1 MKDQVIGTTAYN
13 RPHQTSIHYSGKGYD
28 EYRLDFIRR
37 LESNGFTLRNDDFM
51 NAFIDLTAYLGDVLM
66 TYQNAYAQEIYL
78 ETSQLRESLF
88 NFSMMIDY
96 KIDPGAAAVGNLA
109 VFAKPAKSGLLPK
122 GFQVS
127 GKEEN
132 ARKKVFFETDTDL
145 NVDVLYNDF
154 AIISSERYKTLD
166 IGISITVTEK
176 LIVKPGE
183 HLYFKDATGHLIGQV
198 QQATIDE
205 AQKTTSISYTSQ
217 YSSLSA
223 SAKIGDGTWALM
235 NAEEI
240 GLLEVNATQVILD
253 GKFENIALN
262 DPIIIKKKGSDDC
275 FGTIT
280 AISSEMKE
288 IKISI
293 QRWISDTSAAP
304 GETLRYSYTIDI
316 TGGTKTFYAL
326 EKDITEV
333 REVTLL
339 TVSWIGGAGPATYT
353 ESPYEKSPNHV
364 GYAGLKKTLTVETK
378 EANLTPLNGANQL
391 TVDGNFTA
399 LEKYRSLVLHEDIG
413 GVGTTEEVLIKEVS
427 YDPATK
433 ESYIDLKTAIS
444 NAFTKYGLKIWG
456 NVVAITQG
464 KTINETVLG
473 SGRGEVFYQSFE
485 IPQAPLTYQRQG
497 REGIQGAIDLRVND
511 LPWCQKSDFLYS
523 KTEDRH
529 FIIETDYAGKSRIV
543 FGDGLNGACL
553 PTGKDNVKASFRI
566 GQGTEGNIGAK
577 ILKKPTSKPPF
588 LKEVYN
594 FDKTTGGSDPDT
606 EEELKDKIPV
616 EHLTFDRA
624 VSLSDYADLSLA
636 YEGIGKAK
644 AGWRWI
650 NNQKV
655 VYLAIAGEEGEDPSG
670 ILQDL
675 RDHLDACRDINQ
687 PLLVTPVIDVPIG
700 ITMDVVVLP
709 DYDPDKVKDEILTVL
724 GIDLT
729 SDGSLAFF
737 NFKRLNIGNSIHIK
751 DIYRVVEQVIGVKRI
766 SRCRLD
772 AYRTIPC
779 IDSGMYEPS
788 FCIDDIWIHNW
799 ELASLDKT
807 ALEINMLQLPVNK
820 ICDHLGD

>member
-1 MKDQVIGTTAYN
+1 MKDQIIGTTAYN
-13 RPHQTSIHYSGKGYD
+13 QPHQTSIHYSGKGYD
-28 EYRLDFIRR
+28 EYRLDLVKR
-37 LESNGFTLRNDDFM
+37 LEANGFTLRDDDFI
-51 NAFIDLTAYLGDVLM
+51 NAFIDLTAYLGNVLM

-96 KIDPGAAAVGNLA
+96 KIDPGAAAVGKLA
-109 VFAKPAKSGLLPK
+109 VFAKPTKSGLLPK

-132 ARKKVFFETDTDL
+132 AKKKVFFETNTDL

-154 AIISSERYKTLD
+154 ALISSERYNTLD
-166 IGISITVTEK
+166 IGTSITITEK
-176 LIVKPGE
+176 LVVKPGE

-198 QQATIDE
+198 QEATIDE

-217 YSSLSA
+217 YFSLSA

-240 GLLEVNATQVILD
+240 GLLEVNATEVYLD
-253 GKFENIALN
+253 GKFENISVN
-262 DPIIIKKKGSDDC
+262 DPLIIKENGSDDC
-275 FGTIT
+275 FGTVT
-280 AISSEMKE
+280 AIDFEMKE

-293 QRWISDTSAAP
+293 QRWISDTAAAP

-339 TVSWIGGAGPATYT
+339 TVFWIGGAVLAAYT

-364 GYAGLKKTLTVETK
+364 VYAGLKKALTVETK
-378 EANLTPLNGANQL
+378 EANLTPLNGATQL
-391 TVDGNFTA
+391 KVDGDFTA
-399 LEKYRSLVLHEDIG
+399 LEKYRSLVLHEDIS
-413 GVGTTEEVLIKEVS
+413 GVGYTEEILVKKVT
-427 YDPATK
+427 YKAATK

-473 SGRGEVFYQSFE
+473 SGRGEISYQSFE
-485 IPQAPLTYQRQG
+485 IPQAPLTYQGQG
-497 REGIQGAIDLRVND
+497 REGIQGAIDLKVND
-511 LPWCQKSDFLYS
+511 LPWTQKNNFLYS

-529 FIIETDYAGKSRIV
+529 FIIETDYAGKSRVV

-553 PTGKDNVKASFRI
+553 PTGKDNVKAIFRI
-566 GQGTEGNIGAK
+566 GQGTEGNVGAK
-577 ILKKPTSKPPF
+577 ILKKPTSKPPI

-594 FDKTTGGSDPDT
+594 FDNTTGGSDPDT

-636 YEGIGKAK
+636 YPGIGKAK

-650 NNQKV
+650 NNQKK
-655 VYLAIAGEEGEDPSG
+655 VYLAVIGEEGDDPSA

-675 RDHLDACRDINQ
+675 RDHLDARRDINQ

-700 ITMDVVVLP
+700 IIMDVVVLP
-709 DYDPDKVKDEILTVL
+709 DYDPDKVKDKILTVL
-724 GIDLT
+724 GTDLT

-737 NFKRLNIGNSIHIK
+737 NFKRLNIGISIHIK

-766 SRCRLD
+766 SRLY
-772 AYRTIPC
+772 AYRISCT
-779 IDSGMYEPS
+779 DSGMHEPS
-788 FCIDDIWIHNW
+788 FCTDDIWIHNW

-807 ALEINMLQLPVNK
+807 ALEINMLQPPVNK